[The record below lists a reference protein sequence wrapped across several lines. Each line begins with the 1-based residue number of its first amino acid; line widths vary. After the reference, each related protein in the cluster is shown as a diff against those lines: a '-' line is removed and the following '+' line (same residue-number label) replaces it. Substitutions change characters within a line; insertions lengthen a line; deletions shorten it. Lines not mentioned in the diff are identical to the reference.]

1 MAGVPDRAEPD
12 GRLARL
18 QYFAF
23 CYYRSAGVFFSCFFS
38 LVLRISCLK
47 SDLDGMMNEWQK
59 SCDFPHFFRFHFL
72 RVNENPAPNG
82 VNFAISFK
90 FFYQKTST
98 GNTSWEPPTKPLV
111 FATRNRQP
119 LSKST
124 LGGGV
129 PDFEVSISQQKIIYQ
144 DLLCQEVN

>member
-1 MAGVPDRAEPD
+1 MESI
-12 GRLARL
+12 
-18 QYFAF
+18 QYAT
-23 CYYRSAGVFFSCFFS
+23 S
-38 LVLRISCLK
+38 L
-47 SDLDGMMNEWQK
+47 G
-59 SCDFPHFFRFHFL
+59 
-72 RVNENPAPNG
+72 
-82 VNFAISFK
+82 

-144 DLLCQEVN
+144 DLLCQEVNWISPNWIPSHKGLSHL